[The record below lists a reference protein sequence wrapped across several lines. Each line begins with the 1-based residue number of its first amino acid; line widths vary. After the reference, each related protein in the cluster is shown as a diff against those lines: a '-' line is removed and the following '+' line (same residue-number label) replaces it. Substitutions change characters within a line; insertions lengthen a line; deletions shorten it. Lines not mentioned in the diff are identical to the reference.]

1 MIQNELPDFLTPSI
15 GPNAFNF
22 FVDDV
27 LLPKQS
33 PWHQVENWGQLTPLL
48 VRFELDFPK
57 LTVLEDCGLDESSL
71 ISVGLSATSSRTK
84 IKLVSAL
91 TELDVQTT
99 SLELTLPGEFLG
111 GELSLSAFI
120 TIESSV
126 PEADKAEIAPQ
137 DWSVVWQSNI
147 GCQLEGS
154 FSRAD
159 IHPGN
164 FYGTEFDKAL
174 WRVDA
179 KFPIDVEAWILCEIN
194 SALSV
199 TYNAIHSDFLHS
211 NEGSQLLKADYAR
224 NIVQAVIETEGVLE
238 TCLASDTTVG
248 YRGTLMSTAA
258 VLVSALFRTSDADL
272 IKSLWARRRAQ
283 FEARIQQLVEVSS

>member
-15 GPNAFNF
+15 GQNAYNF

-33 PWHQVENWGQLTPLL
+33 PWHQVENWGQLTPLV
-48 VRFELDFPK
+48 VRFELDFPIA
-57 LTVLEDCGLDESSL
+57 TVLKECGLVDSSSIAL
-71 ISVGLSATSSRTK
+71 GLSATSSRTK

-91 TELDVQTT
+91 AKLDAETT

-111 GELSLSAFI
+111 GELSLAAFM

-126 PEADKAEIAPQ
+126 AEADKAEIAPK
-137 DWSVVWQSNI
+137 DWSVIWRANV

-159 IHPGN
+159 IHPGD
-164 FYGTEFDKAL
+164 FSGTELDKVL

-179 KFPIDVEAWILCEIN
+179 KFPADADAWILCEIN

-199 TYNAIHSDFLHS
+199 TYNTKHSDFLHS

-224 NIVQAVIETEGVLE
+224 NIIQAAIETEGVLE
-238 TCLASDTTVG
+238 ICLAPSSVGG
-248 YRGTLMSTAA
+248 YRGTLISTAA
-258 VLVSALFRTSDADL
+258 VLINALFRTSEADL
-272 IKSLWARRRAQ
+272 IKSLWGRKRSQ
-283 FEARIQQLVEVSS
+283 FEARIQQLVEVSG